1 MHAALV
7 HVITSLAIVVG
18 AAALTALVF
27 QALRLPVV
35 LGYILIGLLIG
46 PHVSTLVTDTTLI
59 GTLSEL
65 GVILLFFT
73 IGLEFSVRTI
83 ARVGIPT
90 LLTVVVELSLIAT
103 VMLAWAG
110 SSDGRAPRR
119 SSSRSAWPS
128 QARCSS

>member
-1 MHAALV
+1 MHNGLV
-7 HVITSLAIVVG
+7 HVITDLAIVVG

-27 QALRLPVV
+27 QALRFPVV
-35 LGYILIGLLIG
+35 LGYILTGLIIG
-46 PHVSTLVTDTTLI
+46 PHVTGFVTDADLV

-90 LLTVVVELSLIAT
+90 LLTVVVELSAIST
-103 VMLAWAG
+103 DRKSVV
-110 SSDGRAPRR
+110 
-119 SSSRSAWPS
+119 
-128 QARCSS
+128 